1 MNLQRKFPA
10 KAAVD
15 TKVRNENFS
24 YIKDAPF
31 QRFLYSAPLQ
41 KHFLSCKT
49 FFIYC
54 IFCISIWRT
63 AKAEPVQ
70 TYTDTSS
77 VPKELVNLTGTST
90 ESPSKNGIP

>member
-49 FFIYC
+49 FFHLLHFLY
-54 IFCISIWRT
+54 FNLADGKSRT
-63 AKAEPVQ
+63 GADIHGHIKRSERTCKP
-70 TYTDTSS
+70 DRN
-77 VPKELVNLTGTST
+77 KH
-90 ESPSKNGIP
+90 